1 MKSGDTPMKRPPLE
15 LERND
20 LARLEQAAARG
31 ATRRDLLRMLLAMG
45 ILGPV
50 ASGLAGT
57 AQEALAQTPKRGG
70 RVRVAGISSST
81 ADTLDPAKA
90 SLSTDYMRHYM
101 LYSGLTQLDASLTP
115 QLALADEI
123 RQDKAQTWTFRL
135 RKDVTFH
142 DGSALTPADVVYSL
156 SRHKAPATA
165 SKVKTVSEQFTEVKA
180 VGANEVQ
187 VRLATPN
194 ADLPVILAASHFV
207 IVKDGTTDFTSA
219 NGTGPFKLKEFRP
232 GVRTLVTRNERYWRP
247 GRPYVDEIELI
258 GIPDEPARVNA
269 LLAGDVQLVLAVDPR
284 STTRVKASPGHGVL
298 ETKSGLYTDL
308 VIRQDVA
315 PGNSPDFTLAM
326 KYLLDREQVRSA
338 IFRGFAQV
346 ANDQPLPPGHRY
358 HFAGLPQRPHDPDKA
373 KFHLQKAG
381 VGSGPF
387 TVVAAPAATGSID
400 MAVLL
405 QQSAKKA
412 GLTLNVN
419 RVPSDGYWS
428 NHWMKHPLGFGN
440 INPRPSADLL
450 FTQFFKSDAPWNESG
465 WKNEKFDQLLLA
477 ARAEPDETKR
487 KQLYADMQILVHEKC
502 GIGIPV
508 FMSFIDGFSNK
519 VKGLGSIPLGG
530 LMGYMFSEH
539 VWLDG

>member
-1 MKSGDTPMKRPPLE
+1 MNKTPFGLDGS
-15 LERND
+15 D
-20 LARLEQAAARG
+20 LGRLSAAAASG

-45 ILGPV
+45 ILGP
-50 ASGLAGT
+50 AAAGLAGSLGHAS
-57 AQEALAQTPKRGG
+57 AQAPRRGG
-70 RVRVAGISSST
+70 RVRVAGLTVST
-81 ADTLDPAKA
+81 ADTLDPAKG

-115 QLALADEI
+115 QLALAEEA
-123 RQDKAQTWTFRL
+123 RHDKSQTWTFRL

-142 DGSALTPADVVYSL
+142 DGSPLTAADVVYSL
-156 SRHKAPATA
+156 NRHKIAATA
-165 SKVKTVSEQFTEVKA
+165 SKVKAVAEQFAEVRA
-180 VGANEVQ
+180 IGANEVQ

-194 ADLPVILAASHFV
+194 ADLPVILAASHFL
-207 IVKDGTTDFTSA
+207 IIKDGTTDFTAA
-219 NGTGPFKLKEFRP
+219 NGTGPFKVKEFRP
-232 GVRTLVTRNERYWRP
+232 GVRTLVTRNERYWRA
-247 GRPYVDEIELI
+247 GRPYLDEIELI

-269 LLAGDVQLVLAVDPR
+269 LLSGDVQLAAAIDPR
-284 STTRVKASPGHGVL
+284 SAARVKASAAHGIL

-315 PGNSPDFTLAM
+315 PGNAADFTLAM
-326 KYLLDREQVRSA
+326 KYLLDREQIRSA
-338 IFRGFAQV
+338 IFRGFAVV

-358 HFAGLPQRPHDPDKA
+358 HFAGLPQRPHDPDRA
-373 KFHLQKAG
+373 KFHLQKSG
-381 VGSGPF
+381 VGNGPF
-387 TVVAAPAATGSID
+387 SLVAAPAATGSID

-405 QQSAKKA
+405 QQSARKA

-428 NHWMKHPLGFGN
+428 NHWMKHPMGFGN

-477 ARAEPDETKR
+477 ARAETDEAKR
-487 KQLYADMQILVHEKC
+487 KQMYADMQVLIHEKC

-508 FMSFIDGFSNK
+508 FMSFIDGFSAK

-530 LMGYMFSEH
+530 LMGYMFAEH